1 MAPPYLDAH
10 RYRPAI
16 VAEWMLDP
24 RTTYLN
30 HGSFGAVPAEVL
42 DTQHRLRSMLEANP
56 TRFMARELPDL
67 IGAARQRLAAFVG
80 ADPLGLV
87 FVANATTG
95 VNAVLRSLPFD
106 PGDEIVVTDHGYNSC
121 RNVADV
127 VAAQTGA
134 RVVEAHVPFP
144 ITGPGDAI
152 RSIQD
157 VVTDRTA
164 LVMVDHVTSPTAL
177 VFPVAEI
184 VEALKGIP
192 VLVDGAHGPGMVPLD
207 VDSLGAAFYTGNCH
221 KWMCAPKGAGFL
233 WVADLYRDTVVP
245 GTISHGWN
253 EQWPGENR
261 LHRLFDYT
269 GTDDPTAWLSVPAAI
284 DVMKTAVDGGWDE
297 IMARNHRLAVDA
309 RDLLLEVLA
318 SSSPSPTEMLG
329 AMASVVLP
337 AGDDDLR
344 EMLYRE
350 HQIEV
355 PVFPWGRGR
364 ILRISAQI
372 YNDLDEYKRLSLA
385 ITGI

>member
-1 MAPPYLDAH
+1 
-10 RYRPAI
+10 
-16 VAEWMLDP
+16 MLDP
-24 RTTYLN
+24 QTTHLN

-42 DTQHRLRSMLEANP
+42 DVQNQLRSRLEANP

-67 IGAARQRLAAFVG
+67 IGAARERLAVFVG
-80 ADPLGLV
+80 AEGLGLV

-95 VNAVLRSLPFD
+95 VNAVLRSFPFE
-106 PGDEIVVTDHGYNSC
+106 PVDEIVVTDHGYNSC

-127 VAAQTGA
+127 VAAHTGA

-144 ITGPGDAI
+144 IAGTGDVI

-157 VVTDRTA
+157 VVTNRTA

-184 VEALKGIP
+184 VAALGSIP

-207 VDSLGAAFYTGNCH
+207 IDAMGAAFYTGNCH

-233 WVADLYRDTVVP
+233 WVADRYRDVILP

-269 GTDDPTAWLSVPAAI
+269 GTDDPTAWLSVPSAI
-284 DVMKTAVDGGWDE
+284 DVMERAADGGWDQ
-297 IMARNHRLAVDA
+297 IMAGNHRLAVHA
-309 RDLLLEVLA
+309 RDLLLGSLA
-318 SSSPSPTEMLG
+318 SSSPAPAEMLG
-329 AMASVVLP
+329 AMASVMLP
-337 AGDDDLR
+337 AGEDDLR
-344 EMLYRE
+344 AVLYEDHR
-350 HQIEV
+350 IEV
-355 PVFPWGRGR
+355 PVFKWGDGR
-364 ILRISAQI
+364 ILRISAQV
-372 YNDLDEYKRLSLA
+372 YNHLDDYERLAVA
-385 ITGI
+385 IAGI

>member
-1 MAPPYLDAH
+1 
-10 RYRPAI
+10 
-16 VAEWMLDP
+16 
-24 RTTYLN
+24 
-30 HGSFGAVPAEVL
+30 
-42 DTQHRLRSMLEANP
+42 
-56 TRFMARELPDL
+56 MARELPDL
-67 IGAARQRLAAFVG
+67 IGSARQRLAAFVG

-95 VNAVLRSLPFD
+95 VNAVLRSLPFE

-121 RNVADV
+121 RNVANV

-144 ITGPGDAI
+144 ITGPADAI

-157 VVTDRTA
+157 VVTNRTA

-184 VEALKGIP
+184 VEALGGIP
-192 VLVDGAHGPGMVPLD
+192 VLVDGAHGPGMLPLD
-207 VDSLGAAFYTGNCH
+207 IDSLGAAFYTGNCH

-233 WVADLYRDTVVP
+233 WVAEPYRDVILP

-253 EQWPGENR
+253 DQWPGENR

-269 GTDDPTAWLSVPAAI
+269 GTDDPTAWLSVPSAI
-284 DVMKTAVDGGWDE
+284 DVMASAVDGGWDE
-297 IMARNHRLAVDA
+297 IMAHNHRLAVDA
-309 RDLLLEVLA
+309 RDLLVEASA
-318 SSSPSPTEMLG
+318 SSCQAPAEMLG
-329 AMASVVLP
+329 AMASVMLP
-337 AGDDDLR
+337 AGDGDLP
-344 EMLYRE
+344 EMLYRD

-355 PVFPWGRGR
+355 PVFPWGSGR

-372 YNDLDEYKRLSLA
+372 YNHLDEYKRLAPA
-385 ITGI
+385 IRGI